1 MSNVSSAPFHAAPL
15 GAAALAV
22 LLSAAPPAVLA
33 ATADKHAAP
42 ATASR
47 ATAGMGA
54 ATGGAAT
61 GGPATATTAAAP
73 RNAASG
79 TAAAPGVELAKEVTL
94 STGKST
100 LLRLP
105 FPAARVA
112 VGDAKIADVI
122 LLNPSEIYMLG
133 KTTGSTN
140 LIVWNR
146 ANQASAIDITV
157 GLDIAGLRQ
166 QFTDLFPGERDI
178 RVTVSGNSLILSGTV
193 SDAVRAAQIVAVAS
207 AYLTRNNR
215 AGNQGGA
222 ATPEAAAQAAQA
234 AGGGGA
240 PSAASGAAAGA
251 AFQAAMDPMSGL
263 SGAGGNSS
271 GRVVNMLSVAAPQ
284 QVMLEVKIA
293 EVSKTLV
300 DQLGASVGLNGSR
313 GSWTYTMLSNL
324 LSGNPSKIDAFNN
337 KNGKFVTLDAQRN
350 DGLVKV
356 LAEPTVM
363 AISGQEAS
371 FLAGGKIFIPVAQNT
386 TGGTNQVTLE
396 EKEYGIAVRFTP
408 TVLDGG
414 RINLRVT
421 PEVSELNREG
431 IGISAT
437 GTTATA
443 VLPSF
448 TTRRASTTVQLFDGQ
463 SFAIGGLI
471 KNNVTSSIKAFPGLG
486 EIPILGALFR
496 SSDFQNDR
504 TELVFIVTPHLA
516 QPLPPNPKLPTDEYI
531 QPSRADFFLNGKLEG
546 RPPAAPAEADALPR
560 ATPATPAT
568 PVTTSTPPG
577 AAQTP
582 PAAGMPGPAPA
593 APRAPSAIPGE
604 VN

>member
-1 MSNVSSAPFHAAPL
+1 MSKVSSAPFHFAPL
-15 GAAALAV
+15 RLLAAAV
-22 LLSAAPPAVLA
+22 LLSV
-33 ATADKHAAP
+33 AAP
-42 ATASR
+42 ATHATQAAKRDKPVAAS
-47 ATAGMGA
+47 ASPA
-54 ATGGAAT
+54 ATG
-61 GGPATATTAAAP
+61 
-73 RNAASG
+73 
-79 TAAAPGVELAKEVTL
+79 AAAPGLELARELTL
-94 STGKST
+94 SAGKSS

-105 FPAARVA
+105 YPAARVA

-133 KTTGSTN
+133 KATGATN

-146 ANQASAIDITV
+146 ANQASVIDITV
-157 GLDIAGLRQ
+157 GLDTAALRQ
-166 QFTDLFPGERDI
+166 QFSELFPNEREI
-178 RVTVSGNSLILSGTV
+178 RITVSGNSLILHGSV
-193 SDAVRAAQIVAVAS
+193 ADAVRAAQVVAVAT
-207 AYLTRNNR
+207 AYLQRGAR
-215 AGNQGGA
+215 GGNQGTA
-222 ATPEAAAQAAQA
+222 AAPDAAAQAAQA
-234 AGGGGA
+234 AAGGGA
-240 PSAASGAAAGA
+240 PTAASGAAAGA

-263 SGAGGNSS
+263 SQGGNGG

-324 LSGNPSKIDAFNN
+324 LSGNPNKLDAFNN
-337 KNGKFVTLDAQRN
+337 KNGKFLTLDAQKN
-350 DGLVKV
+350 DGLIKV

-371 FLAGGKIFIPVAQNT
+371 FLAGGKIFIPVSQSN
-386 TGGTNQVTLE
+386 TGGTPQITLE

-408 TVLDGG
+408 TVLDNG
-414 RINLRVT
+414 RINLRVS

-431 IGISAT
+431 IGVSAT
-437 GTTATA
+437 GSTATA
-443 VLPSF
+443 ILPSF

-516 QPLPPNPKLPTDEYI
+516 QPLPADHKLPTDDYV

-546 RPPAAPAEADALPR
+546 AAPPAPPAAA
-560 ATPATPAT
+560 
-568 PVTTSTPPG
+568 PPG
-577 AAQTP
+577 
-582 PAAGMPGPAPA
+582 G
-593 APRAPSAIPGE
+593 
-604 VN
+604 NH

>member
-1 MSNVSSAPFHAAPL
+1 MSIVSSAPCHSVPLRLLAA
-15 GAAALAV
+15 AV
-22 LLSAAPPAVLA
+22 LLSAA
-33 ATADKHAAP
+33 AP
-42 ATASR
+42 ATQ
-47 ATAGMGA
+47 A
-54 ATGGAAT
+54 AKSDKPPAA
-61 GGPATATTAAAP
+61 AATTAAA
-73 RNAASG
+73 
-79 TAAAPGVELAKEVTL
+79 APAGVELAREITL
-94 STGKST
+94 SAGKSS
-100 LLRLP
+100 LMRLP
-105 FPAARVA
+105 SPAARVA

-133 KTTGSTN
+133 KATGSTN

-146 ANQASAIDITV
+146 ANQATVIDITV
-157 GLDIAGLRQ
+157 GLDTAALRQ
-166 QFTDLFPGERDI
+166 QFTELFPNERDI
-178 RVTVSGNSLILSGTV
+178 RITVSGNSLILHGTV
-193 SDAVRAAQIVAVAS
+193 ADSVRAAQIVAVAS
-207 AYLTRNNR
+207 AYLQRNAR
-215 AGNQGGA
+215 GGNQGTA
-222 ATPEAAAQAAQA
+222 AAPDAAAQAAQA
-234 AGGGGA
+234 AAGSGA
-240 PSAASGAAAGA
+240 PTAASGAAAGA

-263 SGAGGNSS
+263 SQGGNSS

-324 LSGNPSKIDAFNN
+324 LSGNPNKIDAFNT
-337 KNGKFVTLDAQRN
+337 KSGKFVTLDAQKN
-350 DGLVKV
+350 DGLIKV

-371 FLAGGKIFIPVAQNT
+371 FLAGGKIFIPVSQSN
-386 TGGTNQVTLE
+386 TGGTPQITLE

-408 TVLDGG
+408 TVLDNG
-414 RINLRVT
+414 RINLRVS

-431 IGISAT
+431 IGVSAT
-437 GTTATA
+437 GSTATA
-443 VLPSF
+443 ILPSF

-516 QPLPPNPKLPTDEYI
+516 QPLPADHKLPTDDYV
-531 QPSRADFFLNGKLEG
+531 QPSRVDFFLNGKLEG
-546 RPPAAPAEADALPR
+546 AAPPAPPAAP
-560 ATPATPAT
+560 
-568 PVTTSTPPG
+568 
-577 AAQTP
+577 
-582 PAAGMPGPAPA
+582 
-593 APRAPSAIPGE
+593 PSGG
-604 VN
+604 NN